1 MFHSF
6 FKKKDKDF
14 AKVSTV
20 EVSKNV
26 NSSSSST
33 AIANQ
38 LADQQNKLTDGV
50 WLKYKE
56 GFINAVRYNIKISD
70 LL

>member
-14 AKVSTV
+14 AKETSAP
-20 EVSKNV
+20 VSKNV
-26 NSSSSST
+26 NTASSST

-56 GFINAVRYNIKISD
+56 GFINAVRYNIKISE

>member
-6 FKKKDKDF
+6 FKKKDKNF
-14 AKVSTV
+14 TMPITTQAKPSAK
-20 EVSKNV
+20 S
-26 NSSSSST
+26 
-33 AIANQ
+33 I
-38 LADQQNKLTDGV
+38 DQVAQPEEKLTDGV

-56 GFINAVRYNIKISD
+56 GFINAVRYNIKISE

>member
-6 FKKKDKDF
+6 FKKRDKDF
-14 AKVSTV
+14 SIPITNQPNNKTTNAEIINEST
-20 EVSKNV
+20 EK
-26 NSSSSST
+26 
-33 AIANQ
+33 
-38 LADQQNKLTDGV
+38 NKLTDGV

>member
-14 AKVSTV
+14 TKETNVQ
-20 EVSKNV
+20 VSKNV
-26 NSSSSST
+26 NTASSST

-56 GFINAVRYNIKISD
+56 GFINAVRYNIKISE